1 MKTGKLEYTRHVLRE
16 TTYEM
21 LQILIYDRQ
30 KVVVEKKKEDAL
42 LWRPKDSGQMY
53 IASEGI
59 CI

>member
-1 MKTGKLEYTRHVLRE
+1 MLKYLRKMKTGKLEYTRHVLRE

-42 LWRPKDSGQMY
+42 L
-53 IASEGI
+53 
-59 CI
+59 